1 MKKFMAFV
9 FAAILSVT
17 CAALAACTGGE
28 DSVSVEEVKITAPA
42 STEIKAGEKFTLEY
56 TILPAEAAEGAKVE
70 WEISDSTKLSYA
82 NGEFTAHTCGD
93 VTVTAHVKDS
103 QVTDKIELKVTVPEG
118 YTEFTG
124 NGYSLVYPSKFWFYS
139 SVDGVDN
146 WDEGLVNANG
156 GTNNINVTTD
166 ELNED
171 LFAVTSGEF
180 FETVIE
186 AMYSIIG
193 ITVNFEQPTTVEKS
207 TYLGV
212 ERLEINYVY
221 SITFDGVTGSVHQ
234 TQVMFNNKEANLTCT
249 LTLTFAASDFDDD
262 VQLLQQTIIS
272 QFMPA

>member
-28 DSVSVEEVKITAPA
+28 NSVSVEEVKITAPA
-42 STEIKAGEKFTLEY
+42 STEIKAGEKLTLEY
-56 TILPAEAAEGAKVE
+56 TILPAEAAENAKVE

-103 QVTDKIELKVTVPEG
+103 QVTDKIELKVTAPEG

-124 NGYSLVYPSKFWFYS
+124 NGYSLVYHSLWNHATLAGIDTWTSGYYEDGTTS
-139 SVDGVDN
+139 SM
-146 WDEGLVNANG
+146 
-156 GTNNINVTTD
+156 NVTT
-166 ELNED
+166 ETLNENYFKAPASTFQTT
-171 LFAVTSGEF
+171 LEVMYGVMGYTVTF
-180 FETVIE
+180 D
-186 AMYSIIG
+186 
-193 ITVNFEQPTTVEKS
+193 QPVTIEKS

-212 ERLEINYVY
+212 ERLQINYLY
-221 SITFDGVTGSVHQ
+221 SLSAGSETVSFHQ
-234 TQVMFNNKEANLTCT
+234 TQLIFNNTEANLSCV
-249 LTLTFAASDFDDD
+249 LTVTFVAEHFNA
-262 VQLLQQTIIS
+262 QLQQTVFS